1 MADSR
6 SLEVVLQE
14 LLDAEQELI
23 QRETETAGIDISVSA
38 LKTQMSNVN
47 KNAKSTEEEKRAI
60 QQQYKDEAE
69 KLKIRLEADTQL
81 EIKIIR
87 LRQEKQR
94 LLSKVKNE
102 DEGYDV
108 LNPKP
113 APQMQGSVIG
123 QLPEFSG
130 SYGADAEAFV
140 KLIDRTK
147 DQQNWQSRQTAQMV
161 RSKLTGQ
168 ARLFVDNQEKEFIPG
183 LDEWDN
189 DVPNGQNLRQMLLAK
204 FALPV
209 SAIAATNAIEHLK
222 QEPNE
227 YVDSF
232 YERVRYS
239 VDKLLYNLPKS
250 SPVEIG
256 NYRQIFTTQVF
267 IFFKAGL
274 LPLYSTKIFSAA
286 VPPTN
291 AHELLE
297 AARNAERE
305 VQGGRKAITPKQ
317 LCELQYGET
326 MEVHENKSQEEEKS
340 KISLEDLQVQLNA
353 IQQQQQQF
361 RGGQQRRPR
370 GGRRFRG
377 NPRGRGRGQ
386 ALRRPGWR
394 GRGIPFQRGRG
405 QSARGRCF
413 NCGSSDHW
421 IQECPEPLRQMNWL
435 EQSEEDGHQEDH
447 LNY

>member
-102 DEGYDV
+102 DEDYDV

-168 ARLFVDNQEKEFIPG
+168 ARLFVDNQET
-183 LDEWDN
+183 
-189 DVPNGQNLRQMLLAK
+189 A
-204 FALPV
+204 
-209 SAIAATNAIEHLK
+209 
-222 QEPNE
+222 
-227 YVDSF
+227 
-232 YERVRYS
+232 
-239 VDKLLYNLPKS
+239 S
-250 SPVEIG
+250 S
-256 NYRQIFTTQVF
+256 
-267 IFFKAGL
+267 L
-274 LPLYSTKIFSAA
+274 
-286 VPPTN
+286 
-291 AHELLE
+291 
-297 AARNAERE
+297 
-305 VQGGRKAITPKQ
+305 
-317 LCELQYGET
+317 
-326 MEVHENKSQEEEKS
+326 
-340 KISLEDLQVQLNA
+340 
-353 IQQQQQQF
+353 
-361 RGGQQRRPR
+361 
-370 GGRRFRG
+370 
-377 NPRGRGRGQ
+377 
-386 ALRRPGWR
+386 
-394 GRGIPFQRGRG
+394 
-405 QSARGRCF
+405 
-413 NCGSSDHW
+413 
-421 IQECPEPLRQMNWL
+421 
-435 EQSEEDGHQEDH
+435 
-447 LNY
+447 